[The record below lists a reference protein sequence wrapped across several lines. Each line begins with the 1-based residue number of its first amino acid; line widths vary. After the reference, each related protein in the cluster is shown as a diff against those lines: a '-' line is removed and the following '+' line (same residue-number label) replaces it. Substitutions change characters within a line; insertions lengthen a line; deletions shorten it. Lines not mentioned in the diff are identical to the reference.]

1 MQAQEILAGYL
12 SEIAR
17 VRGTGAGTGETS
29 YYGALQNAF
38 NAVGGQ
44 LRPKVFCVPQLANQ
58 RGAGLPDFG
67 LFAASQIARGTP
79 LEWASGALPERGIV
93 EADDIPASLSVK
105 RGSAQVARFLPSYG
119 LVLITNY
126 RDFELLRRGA
136 DGIVRPM
143 ESFSF
148 DRAPPAFFSW
158 AAARHGTDLEPVA
171 VRFVEFLQR
180 VMLHSAPLSAPRDV
194 AFFLASY
201 ARDGLARIEA
211 QATLPALAALK
222 DALGS
227 SLGMTF
233 DEARGEHLFRSTLV
247 QTLFYGLFS
256 AWVNHA
262 RTSTAAFNWHA
273 AEWNLHVPMVRA
285 LFEQIATPARLR
297 PLGLVE
303 VLDWAANALDRVDR
317 HGFFSQFDDME
328 AVQYFYEPFLEAFDP
343 ELRKQLG
350 VWYTPPEIVKYMVE
364 RVDRVLRSEL
374 ALSDGLAD
382 PNVWILDPCCGTGS
396 YIVEVLRR
404 IDRTLEEQGE
414 EATRAAE
421 LRAAATRR
429 VVGFEIMPAP
439 FIIAHWQVGTL
450 LRQAGAPLA
459 DEDGQRASIYLTNA
473 LTGWNETDPEPPLPF
488 PELEEERGL
497 AAEVKRERPILVVI
511 GNPPYNAFAG
521 TAPVQEQGLVDVYKE
536 GLGSVW
542 GI

>member
-1 MQAQEILAGYL
+1 MPSGNC
-12 SEIAR
+12 R
-17 VRGTGAGTGETS
+17 
-29 YYGALQNAF
+29 
-38 NAVGGQ
+38 
-44 LRPKVFCVPQLANQ
+44 
-58 RGAGLPDFG
+58 
-67 LFAASQIARGTP
+67 ASFT
-79 LEWASGALPERGIV
+79 
-93 EADDIPASLSVK
+93 
-105 RGSAQVARFLPSYG
+105 FH
-119 LVLITNY
+119 
-126 RDFELLRRGA
+126 
-136 DGIVRPM
+136 
-143 ESFSF
+143 
-148 DRAPPAFFSW
+148 RAPPAFFSW
-158 AAARHGTDLEPVA
+158 AAERHGADLQPVA

-222 DALGS
+222 DALGA

-233 DEARGEHLFRSTLV
+233 DAVKGEHLFRSTLV

-262 RTSTAAFNWHA
+262 RTSTGPFNWHA

-317 HGFFSQFDDME
+317 DAFFSQFDDME

-364 RVDRVLRSEL
+364 RVDRVLRTEL
-374 ALSDGLAD
+374 DLPDGLAD

-429 VVGFEIMPAP
+429 VAGFEIMPAP

-459 DEDGQRASIYLTNA
+459 DEEGQRASIYLTNA

-497 AAEVKRERPILVVI
+497 AAEVKREQPIPRGDRQPAIQRLRRN
-511 GNPPYNAFAG
+511 GTRAG
-521 TAPVQEQGLVDVYKE
+521 TRPGRRLQGGAAIDLGHKEVQPRRSLRALLQDRRTPRRRAHRRRHHLLRLELLIPRRAVLHRNAAALPGAVRQDLDRLPERRQPGDREAYS
-536 GLGSVW
+536 GRTA
-542 GI
+542 